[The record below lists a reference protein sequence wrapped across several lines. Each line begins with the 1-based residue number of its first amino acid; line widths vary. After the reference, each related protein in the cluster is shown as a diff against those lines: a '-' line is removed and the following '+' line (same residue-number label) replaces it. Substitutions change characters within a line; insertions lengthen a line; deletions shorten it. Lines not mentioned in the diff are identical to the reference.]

1 MTQVQLKD
9 KLIKR
14 IQETDNQDILE
25 DLLKILDLDS
35 DPNIVLNLSEEQ
47 KSAIEEGEN
56 DFKNGNYLSEEES
69 DRQAREWLEK

>member
-25 DLLKILDLDS
+25 DFLKILDIDS
-35 DPNIVLNLSEEQ
+35 DPNIVLNLTEEQ
-47 KSAIEEGEN
+47 KAAIEEGEN